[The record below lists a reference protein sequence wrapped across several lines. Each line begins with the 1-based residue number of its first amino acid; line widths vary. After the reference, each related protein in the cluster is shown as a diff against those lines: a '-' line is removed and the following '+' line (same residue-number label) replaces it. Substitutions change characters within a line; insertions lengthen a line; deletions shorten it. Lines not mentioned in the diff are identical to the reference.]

1 MSGETEGSERPY
13 TVGSFQ
19 TKLDQFHELMK
30 EITLQDVEATPE
42 EKRQMIT
49 ENLRYDQFCDAIRQ
63 LFGSDIKNQDLKAL
77 YRKISTNPDAKVD
90 WSELFGYIQTSAE
103 EAEEIMVGEEV
114 SIFTV
119 SKRRRV
125 GEAAGDKKRRDT
137 VQCLRYVPTLDCY
150 ISCSQKGALALWSNK
165 LRLQACIDINEAAWV
180 TGCDYLP
187 SIRRAS
193 CCTERSIIIWDNRSK
208 GKNQHVFAIKPF
220 DHSPQCMVS
229 VPKPGAI
236 HEDRILFGDDQ
247 GYLNILT
254 VAAKDLTMKN
264 SKGGEKKPAK
274 DQNILHVIE
283 PNRLTVPMVRRKVHD
298 DWVTRVKYFPELHCF
313 ASCSPSSKQ
322 SFVLEELDR
331 IYDNLEMR
339 GVAIHKGVNAFDY
352 CAKANII
359 ATGGVDKVIRVWH
372 PHIFSRPTGKLL
384 GHLFTIVD
392 ICCNERDQHI
402 ISLSTAR
409 VFRVWDIHTLTSLQ
423 VFTDN
428 EERPGEKRIYS
439 MLFDNKHERLL
450 TGSSVIDSWPLT
462 RAVQDT
468 MQVPHTHDR
477 PLSQLVY
484 NKDLGQVVTVCTE
497 SVLKVWE
504 MESGKLVYT
513 ITDAHKNSIEIT
525 ALTLDSS
532 GYRLASGAFDG
543 SIKIWDFGSGQCIK
557 ERQGR
562 ASEEDLSITG
572 LMYSKLEDD
581 RVLIASGWNN
591 KLKILLDTNENYD
604 LPVIREFNDI
614 YYYTQDVTMTAPS
627 QSYDP
632 FKQDPLPDIGHESTS
647 SRHSSIKGNEE
658 ENGSNTSRPQ
668 TIRGLSNHQM
678 SNLFKKEYMLMSNEI
693 SCMQTFGPNILL
705 TGCTNGN
712 IIQWDIEKSSV
723 DKIFNLPEGDQPV
736 NNSRQQSRGTTKSHE
751 KRIHGIKILV
761 HKTRRLDPAFIK
773 KEASFHE
780 SVKAEDE
787 PDKGATTE
795 RSQAGTPDSK
805 EEGREKH
812 EKDGAEKE
820 EKGDG
825 EKDKDEENEE
835 KSDSDEEEKKDD
847 EKSVHDED
855 EDPEV
860 VRERENA
867 AKYIVDTYDP
877 VIVTVHQDAYIRFW
891 NTEGH
896 VLREITAVTRRQGTA
911 VTAICHDADCNIMVT
926 GDHKGYLTLWDIGK
940 FLRNPE
946 SEEQELVKQVI
957 CWRAHL
963 TKVVSLHFIDSVKA
977 ILSASTDGSA
987 RVWWG
992 RKGRF
997 VGFFGQHRIFNFPT
1011 SEEKAGTPTLPYDIT
1026 EGPLAPVK
1034 TKSAIQKIRP
1044 VQKYEYPLIFDE
1056 DRWQPFKRSAYLK
1069 QGQERKKQ
1077 LDPQDKKFF
1086 EALIKPK
1093 AYNYHLEGVAPG
1105 KKRDG
1110 AVFRALPVYRV
1121 RTPDVPK
1128 TPPLGSFRSHHVD
1141 VADGPQQ
1148 KRSTALPP
1156 NFRDRRGV
1164 LTNPNP
1170 RFSTPASQRHSRMQ
1184 NLYLQM
1190 QEKQKIKGSKDGSST
1205 SFAVNSR
1212 RKSVF
1217 GKASSM
1223 GRSSV
1228 VSLSTGT
1235 PMLPTITTTPSSPR
1249 RLP

>member
-1 MSGETEGSERPY
+1 MMAGQREGSGRPY

-19 TKLDQFHELMK
+19 AKLNQFEELMK
-30 EITLQDVEATPE
+30 EITLQDLEATAE

-63 LFGSDIKNQDLKAL
+63 LFGSDIKNHDLKAL

-119 SKRRRV
+119 SKRHRV
-125 GEAAGDKKRRDT
+125 GEAAGDKKRRDI
-137 VQCLRYVPTLDCY
+137 VQCLKYVPSLDSY
-150 ISCSQKGALALWSNK
+150 ISCSQKGALALWSSK
-165 LRLQACIDINEAAWV
+165 LKLQACIDINEAAWV

-187 SIRRAS
+187 SIRRAA

-229 VPKPGAI
+229 IAKPGAVL
-236 HEDRILFGDDQ
+236 EDLVLFGDNQ
-247 GYLNILT
+247 GYINLLT
-254 VAAKDLTMKN
+254 LAAKDLTMKN

-283 PNRLTVPMVRRKVHD
+283 PNRLSVPLVKRKIHD
-298 DWVTRVKYFPELHCF
+298 DWVTCVKYFPELHCF
-313 ASCSPSSKQ
+313 ASCSPSSKI
-322 SFVLEELDR
+322 SFVLEEIDR
-331 IYDNLEMR
+331 IYDNQEPR
-339 GVAIHKGVNAFDY
+339 SVSIPKGVNAFDY
-352 CAKANII
+352 CVKANII
-359 ATGGVDKVIRVWH
+359 ATGGVDKIIRVWH

-439 MLFDNKHERLL
+439 MLFDNKSERLL

-468 MQVPHTHDR
+468 MQVPQTHDR

-484 NKDLGQVVTVCTE
+484 NRDLGQVVTVCTE

-513 ITDAHKNSIEIT
+513 IVEAHKNSVEIT

-557 ERQGR
+557 EKSGR
-562 ASEEDLSITG
+562 ASDEDLSITG
-572 LMYSKLEDD
+572 LVYAKLEDD
-581 RVLIASGWNN
+581 RILIASGWNN
-591 KLKILLDTNENYD
+591 KLKVFLDTNENYD

-614 YYYTQDVTMTAPS
+614 YYYTQTPALSASNPAP
-627 QSYDP
+627 YDP
-632 FKQDPLPDIGHESTS
+632 FRQSPLPDIQGDTKVS
-647 SRHSSIKGNEE
+647 K
-658 ENGSNTSRPQ
+658 GSNKDPSNHVEDEGVSRQP
-668 TIRGLSNHQM
+668 TMSSHQM
-678 SNLFKKEYMLMSNEI
+678 SNLFKKEYMLMSHEI
-693 SCMQTFGPNILL
+693 SCVVPFGPDTLL

-712 IIQWDIEKSSV
+712 IIAWDIDKSCV
-723 DKIFNLPEGDQPV
+723 DKVFHLPDGDQPPA
-736 NNSRQQSRGTTKSHE
+736 SRGQSRTTNRE
-751 KRIHGIKILV
+751 KRVHNIQILV
-761 HKTRRLDPAFIK
+761 HKTRRLDPAFIQ
-773 KEASFHE
+773 KEPSFHG
-780 SVKAEDE
+780 SAKVPAEGE
-787 PDKGATTE
+787 TEQGATTQ
-795 RSQAGTPDSK
+795 RSDAETTDSQDKEKQPPESKATDEQKDEQKDSDDDEDESSTNSK
-805 EEGREKH
+805 E
-812 EKDGAEKE
+812 
-820 EKGDG
+820 
-825 EKDKDEENEE
+825 
-835 KSDSDEEEKKDD
+835 EEEKKDD
-847 EKSVHDED
+847 EKSVDQQ
-855 EDPEV
+855 DPDV
-860 VRERENA
+860 IRERENA

-877 VIVTVHQDAYIRFW
+877 IIVTVHQDSYIRFW

-896 VLREITAVTRRQGTA
+896 VLREVTAVTRRTGTA
-911 VTAICHDADCNIMVT
+911 VTAVCHDADCNFMIT

-940 FLRNPE
+940 FLRTPE
-946 SEEQELVKQVI
+946 SEEQELIKQVV

-963 TKVVSLHFIDSVKA
+963 TKIVSLTYVDSVKA

-997 VGFFGQHRIFNFPT
+997 VGFFGQHRVFNFPV
-1011 SEEKAGTPTLPYDIT
+1011 SEEKAGVPTLPYDIS

-1044 VQKYEYPLIFDE
+1044 VQKYEYPLIFVE
-1056 DRWQPFKRSAYLK
+1056 EKWQPFKRSAYLRSD
-1069 QGQERKKQ
+1069 QDRKKP
-1077 LDPQDKKFF
+1077 LDPKDKKFF

-1093 AYNYHLEGVAPG
+1093 AYNDHLEGVAPG
-1105 KKRDG
+1105 RKRDG

-1121 RTPDVPK
+1121 RTPERPK
-1128 TPPLGSFRSHHVD
+1128 TPVMTLNIRSNNDAHD
-1141 VADGPQQ
+1141 APQQ
-1148 KRSTALPP
+1148 K
-1156 NFRDRRGV
+1156 
-1164 LTNPNP
+1164 
-1170 RFSTPASQRHSRMQ
+1170 
-1184 NLYLQM
+1184 
-1190 QEKQKIKGSKDGSST
+1190 
-1205 SFAVNSR
+1205 
-1212 RKSVF
+1212 
-1217 GKASSM
+1217 
-1223 GRSSV
+1223 SSV
-1228 VSLSTGT
+1228 VQQPNAAYERRADPSANQTPRYSTPIASGQT
-1235 PMLPTITTTPSSPR
+1235 RMQKLYLHMQDKQRGNKSIKEGSSNSVSPR
-1249 RLP
+1249 RQSVFQKGGSTRRESVMSIRTAASVLPPITTASSLTQK

>member
-1 MSGETEGSERPY
+1 MSGPETESSDRPY

-19 TKLDQFHELMK
+19 AKLNQFEELMK

-63 LFGSDIKNQDLKAL
+63 LFGPDIKNHDLKAL

-137 VQCLRYVPTLDCY
+137 VQCLRYVPTLDGY
-150 ISCSQKGALALWSNK
+150 ISCSQKGALAIWSNK
-165 LRLQACIDINEAAWV
+165 LRLQSCIDINIGPRQFREAAWV

-193 CCTERSIIIWDNRSK
+193 CCTERSIVIWDNRSK

-220 DHSPQCMVS
+220 DNSPQCMVS
-229 VPKPGAI
+229 VPKTGAI

-247 GYLNILT
+247 GYINILT

-274 DQNILHVIE
+274 DQNVLHVIE
-283 PNRLTVPMVRRKVHD
+283 PNRLSVPLVKRKVHD
-298 DWVTRVKYFPELHCF
+298 DWVTCVKYFPELHCF
-313 ASCSPSSKQ
+313 ASCSPSSKT
-322 SFVLEELDR
+322 SFVLEEIDR
-331 IYDNLEMR
+331 IHDQQELR
-339 GVAIHKGVNAFDY
+339 GVSIPKGVNTFDY
-352 CAKANII
+352 CVKANII

-477 PLSQLVY
+477 PLSQLLL

-497 SVLKVWE
+497 AVLKVWE

-513 ITDAHKNSIEIT
+513 IPEAHKSSVEIT

-543 SIKIWDFGSGQCIK
+543 SLKIWDFGSGQCIK
-557 ERQGR
+557 EKSGR
-562 ASEEDLSITG
+562 ASEEDLSIVG
-572 LMYSKLEDD
+572 LLYSKLDDD
-581 RVLIASGWNN
+581 RVLIAAGWNN

-614 YYYTQDVTMTAPS
+614 YYYTQDVAFTSASPTPF
-627 QSYDP
+627 DP
-632 FKQDPLPDIGHESTS
+632 FRGDPLPDIATENRSG
-647 SRHSSIKGNEE
+647 SRH
-658 ENGSNTSRPQ
+658 GSNAAASQKSGDEGTASRQP
-668 TIRGLSNHQM
+668 TTVRGLSNHQM
-678 SNLFKKEYMLMSNEI
+678 SNLFKKEYLLTTHEVSSMVP
-693 SCMQTFGPNILL
+693 FGTNFLL

-712 IIQWDIEKSSV
+712 IIQWDIDKSCV
-723 DKIFNLPEGDQPV
+723 DKIFQLPEGDQPAI
-736 NNSRQQSRGTTKSHE
+736 NSRQQSRHGKE
-751 KRIHGIKILV
+751 KRIHSIQILV
-761 HKTRRLDPAFIK
+761 HKTRRLDPAFLP
-773 KEASFHE
+773 KEPSFME
-780 SVKAEDE
+780 SVKVPAEGE
-787 PDKGATTE
+787 EAGAATN
-795 RSQAGTPDSK
+795 RSTSGTPESQD
-805 EEGREKH
+805 EERAKH
-812 EKDGAEKE
+812 EKDGSEKE
-820 EKGDG
+820 DE
-825 EKDKDEENEE
+825 EKDKKEDQEEHSEGG
-835 KSDSDEEEKKDD
+835 SDDEEKKDE
-847 EKSVHDED
+847 EKSVHEED

-860 VRERENA
+860 VRERHDA
-867 AKYIVDTYDP
+867 ARYIVETYDP
-877 VIVTVHQDAYIRFW
+877 IIVTVHQDSYIRFW
-891 NTEGH
+891 NTDGH
-896 VLREITAVTRRQGTA
+896 VLREITAVTRRTGTA
-911 VTAICHDADCNIMVT
+911 VTAVCADPDCNIMVT

-946 SEEQELVKQVI
+946 SEEADLVKQVV

-963 TKVVSLHFIDSVKA
+963 TKVVSLTFVDSVKG

-997 VGFFGQHRIFNFPT
+997 VGFFGQHRQFTFPT
-1011 SEEKAGTPTLPYDIT
+1011 SEEKAGAPSLPYDIT
-1026 EGPLAPVK
+1026 EGPLSPVK

-1044 VQKYEYPLIFDE
+1044 VQKYEYPLIFVE
-1056 DRWQPFKRSAYLK
+1056 EKWQPFKRSAYLK
-1069 QGQERKKQ
+1069 AGQDKKRT

-1105 KKRDG
+1105 RKRDG

-1121 RTPDVPK
+1121 RTPERPK
-1128 TPPLGSFRSHHVD
+1128 TPPMTLTF
-1141 VADGPQQ
+1141 
-1148 KRSTALPP
+1148 RSTADESDAPKP
-1156 NFRDRRGV
+1156 KDKQRG
-1164 LTNPNP
+1164 
-1170 RFSTPASQRHSRMQ
+1170 
-1184 NLYLQM
+1184 
-1190 QEKQKIKGSKDGSST
+1190 KGSKEGSST
-1205 SFAVNSR
+1205 SFSVRR
-1212 RKSVF
+1212 RKSMF
-1217 GKASSM
+1217 GKS
-1223 GRSSV
+1223 SSV
-1228 VSLSTGT
+1228 GRESMLSYTTAATT
-1235 PMLPTITTTPSSPR
+1235 PMLPPIVAAPSSPR
-1249 RLP
+1249 Q

>member
-1 MSGETEGSERPY
+1 MSGETEESERPY

-77 YRKISTNPDAKVD
+77 YRKISTNPDAKID

-137 VQCLRYVPTLDCY
+137 VQCLRYVPTLDSY
-150 ISCSQKGALALWSNK
+150 ISCSQKGALAIWSSK

-236 HEDRILFGDDQ
+236 HEERILIGDDQ

-264 SKGGEKKPAK
+264 SKGGEKKPVK

-313 ASCSPSSKQ
+313 ASCSPSSKT

-331 IYDNLEMR
+331 IYDNQELR
-339 GVAIHKGVNAFDY
+339 GVAVHKGVNAFDY

-477 PLSQLVY
+477 PLSQLVL
-484 NKDLGQVVTVCTE
+484 NKDLAQVVTVCTE

-513 ITDAHKNSIEIT
+513 ITDAHKGSIEIT

-557 ERQGR
+557 EKSGR
-562 ASEEDLSITG
+562 SSDEDLSITG

-614 YYYTQDVTMTAPS
+614 YYYTQDVGLQTPS

-632 FKQDPLPDIGHESTS
+632 FKQDPLPDITHGSQTS
-647 SRHSSIKGNEE
+647 RQSSVKISERDNEE
-658 ENGSNTSRPQ
+658 AMSRPQ
-668 TIRGLSNHQM
+668 TFRGLSNHQM
-678 SNLFKKEYMLMSNEI
+678 SNLFKKDYILMSNEI
-693 SCMQTFGPNILL
+693 SCMTTFESNILL
-705 TGCTNGN
+705 TGCANGN
-712 IIQWDIEKSSV
+712 IIQWDIEKSCV
-723 DKIFNLPEGDQPV
+723 DKVFQLPDGDQASTG
-736 NNSRQQSRGTTKSHE
+736 SRQQSRPTKSSDKKVHSI
-751 KRIHGIKILV
+751 RILV

-773 KEASFHE
+773 KELSFHE
-780 SVKAEDE
+780 STKGEDE
-787 PDKGATTE
+787 VDKGTE
-795 RSQAGTPDSK
+795 KEQTNTDSK
-805 EEGREKH
+805 GEEVEKH
-812 EKDGAEKE
+812 EQDKSEKE
-820 EKGDG
+820 TDD
-825 EKDKDEENEE
+825 KDKDVDDDDSDDSEE
-835 KSDSDEEEKKDD
+835 KSDSDEEEKKDE
-847 EKSVHDED
+847 EKSIHDDDSED
-855 EDPEV
+855 AEV
-860 VRERENA
+860 VKEKENVD
-867 AKYIVDTYDP
+867 KYIVDVYDP
-877 VIVTVHQDAYIRFW
+877 VIVTVHQDSYIRFW

-896 VLREITAVTRRQGTA
+896 VLREITAVTRRTGTA
-911 VTAICHDADCNIMVT
+911 VTAICHDADCNIMIT

-946 SEEQELVKQVI
+946 SEEQEVIKQVI

-963 TKVVSLHFIDSVKA
+963 TKVVSLTYIDSVKA

-997 VGFFGQHRIFNFPT
+997 VGFFGQHRIFTFPT
-1011 SEEKAGTPTLPYDIT
+1011 SEEKAGPPTLPYDIT

-1056 DRWQPFKRSAYLK
+1056 DRWQPFKRSAYLS
-1069 QGQERKKQ
+1069 QTQERKK

-1105 KKRDG
+1105 RKRDG

-1128 TPPLGSFRSHHVD
+1128 TPPLSFRNHVD
-1141 VADGPQQ
+1141 VSDGPQP
-1148 KRSTALPP
+1148 K
-1156 NFRDRRGV
+1156 D
-1164 LTNPNP
+1164 
-1170 RFSTPASQRHSRMQ
+1170 
-1184 NLYLQM
+1184 
-1190 QEKQKIKGSKDGSST
+1190 KQKTKASKEGSST
-1205 SFAVNSR
+1205 SFSMKTR
-1212 RKSVF
+1212 RRSILGRTSV
-1217 GKASSM
+1217 G
-1223 GRSSV
+1223 GHSSV
-1228 VSLSTGT
+1228 LSMTRGT
-1235 PMLPTITTTPSSPR
+1235 PMLPAITATSSSPR
-1249 RLP
+1249 T